1 MRKDS
6 KLALTYA
13 VVVAVIT
20 LLYVGYENLG
30 ITNHAA
36 ANATG
41 AQVEADDE

>member
-13 VVVAVIT
+13 VVVAIMT

-30 ITNHAA
+30 LTNHAG
-36 ANATG
+36 ANAAGT
-41 AQVEADDE
+41 QVEADDE